1 MRKGKSGTRKGV
13 IPQVENIKKRR
24 FEICG
29 NNNKPKKRFHSVKLE
44 MNR

>member
-24 FEICG
+24 LEKICG
-29 NNNKPKKRFHSVKLE
+29 NNNQPKKRFHSVNLK
-44 MNR
+44 